1 MTQSHR
7 TKRPTNLVA
16 RIAEAGLAGD
26 RQRLELLVLDA
37 IRSMK
42 RDDPE
47 TSSELGAMLSQFAAN
62 PGSLRWAETGPPPT
76 DRDEGL
82 ALVRSERVENAPKPF
97 MPPLLDDAVQQ
108 FVRERQRSQ
117 ELVSEGFAP
126 PSSILLIGPP
136 GTGKTMLAKWL
147 ASELKLPLLVQDLA
161 TSVSSF
167 LGKTGLN
174 LRRSFDYARAK
185 PCLLLLDE
193 FDAIAKRRDDSTEV
207 GELKRIVNVLLK
219 ELEEW
224 PLGSVLVAA
233 TNHPEL
239 LDPAIERR
247 FNVVLHLPLPGEAER
262 LALLEKTCGRFVDRL
277 SQKLLA
283 AAAHVLEGSS
293 GSDIDTLMKAA
304 VRRHLVGDEPLPKCV
319 LEELHRRG
327 GKRFDGK
334 NVGALIR
341 AFQNNSS
348 DGFTVRELA
357 ELFGRSVS
365 TIQHHLTKEDG
376 NA

>member
-1 MTQSHR
+1 MKKEHR
-7 TKRPTNLVA
+7 TTRPANLVA
-16 RIAEAGLAGD
+16 RLAEAGLAGD

-37 IRSMK
+37 IRTMK

-47 TSSELGAMLSQFAAN
+47 TSSELGTILSQFAAN
-62 PGSLRWAETGPPPT
+62 PNSLRWAETGPPPA

-82 ALVRSERVENAPKPF
+82 ALVQIERVDNAPKPL
-97 MPPLLDDAVQQ
+97 MPQPLDEVVQQ
-108 FVRERQRSQ
+108 FVCERQRSQ
-117 ELVSEGFAP
+117 DLVSEGFAP
-126 PSSILLIGPP
+126 PSSLLLIGPP

-147 ASELKLPLLVQDLA
+147 AAELRLPLVTQDLA

-247 FNVVLHLPLPGEAER
+247 FSVVLHLPLPAEEER
-262 LALLEKTCGRFVDRL
+262 RALLEKSCGRFIDRV

-283 AAAHVLEGSS
+283 ATARVLEGSS

-304 VRRHLVGDEPLPKCV
+304 VRRHLVSEQPLPKCIV
-319 LEELHRRG
+319 EELHRRG

-334 NVGALIR
+334 NIGALIR
-341 AFQNNSS
+341 GFQDGSS
-348 DGFTVRELA
+348 DSFTVRELA
-357 ELFGRSVS
+357 EIFGRSAS
-365 TIQHHLTKEDG
+365 TIQHHLSKEDG
-376 NA
+376 DA

>member
-7 TKRPTNLVA
+7 TKRPANLVA

-37 IRSMK
+37 IRTMK

-47 TSSELGAMLSQFAAN
+47 TSSELGTMLSQFAAN

-247 FNVVLHLPLPGEAER
+247 FNVVLHLPLPGEPER

-283 AAAHVLEGSS
+283 ATAHVLDGSS

-304 VRRHLVGDEPLPKCV
+304 VRRHLVGEESLPKCV
-319 LEELHRRG
+319 LDELHRRG

-341 AFQNNSS
+341 AFQKSSS

-357 ELFGRSVS
+357 ELFGRSAS
-365 TIQHHLTKEDG
+365 TVQHHLSKEDG
-376 NA
+376 DA